1 MADHARR
8 GAWSDA
14 LVEHFAPENHEFV
27 RRAACFAGEEFGVP
41 ISKTGSLWAFA
52 DGVFGR
58 LIVPGRP
65 AALVQGCGHAET
77 LQGCW
82 LRSTSRTCVFRD
94 SERPLLYAAA
104 PRARDALVNT
114 LFGGRSDL
122 VPEGYAKGC
131 GETLN
136 LKPLEGV
143 SLPKILAVVSQL
155 PWRIPKM
162 KKRALAPVVAIAI
175 AAGSIAA
182 VGHADAQE
190 FTAAE
195 LYEPRISGVLD
206 LGPDERSAYLIYGG
220 GPRVES
226 VDLNLF
232 ESPYPGLKMER
243 DTSPYSAPYRVKL
256 RLEGGKI
263 YPKSFDVLVGVT
275 VHYDDGSSEYVEGPF
290 TVEPLKALVAGEAAE
305 SVKPATS
312 PRATVSV
319 TATTTVTETETET
332 VTATSTEFYPEPYPE
347 ISYETETVTVT
358 ETVALPVTTTE
369 TATSTEYYPEPYPD
383 PYLIYETETETVTTT
398 ETETATST
406 EYYPEPYPEI
416 SYETETVTVTATE
429 TATLPVTTTNSAEP
443 QPPRSS
449 DGSLSH
455 ADIYE
460 PEISSLGGYDIGPTA
475 SYAYLIDGGG
485 PELDDVEILEF
496 DSPYPLTYSLGP
508 KNDLINHRTWIDAAI
523 EQKKIYPAQFNVA
536 VTARVIYKDGSAEEV
551 SGLLPIRPIK
561 TLVAENPV
569 APKTTSAPSSER
581 PTTVTVTRDV
591 EVPGDI
597 VTVTATAEPLPPA
610 TVTSTKE
617 APAPATVTATVTQV
631 QQVEVPGKPV
641 TVTATADVIPVTV
654 TETATVQ
661 ETIRETAT
669 ATKNTTV
676 KATATVTKTA
686 EADVSDSGSSLST
699 GGIVGLVLAILAALG
714 AGAFVLSGGLPPQIA
729 KALPF

>member
-1 MADHARR
+1 
-8 GAWSDA
+8 
-14 LVEHFAPENHEFV
+14 
-27 RRAACFAGEEFGVP
+27 
-41 ISKTGSLWAFA
+41 
-52 DGVFGR
+52 
-58 LIVPGRP
+58 
-65 AALVQGCGHAET
+65 
-77 LQGCW
+77 
-82 LRSTSRTCVFRD
+82 
-94 SERPLLYAAA
+94 
-104 PRARDALVNT
+104 
-114 LFGGRSDL
+114 
-122 VPEGYAKGC
+122 
-131 GETLN
+131 
-136 LKPLEGV
+136 
-143 SLPKILAVVSQL
+143 
-155 PWRIPKM
+155 M

-190 FTAAE
+190 FTAAD

-206 LGPDERSAYLIYGG
+206 LGPDEKTAYLIYNG

-243 DTSPYSAPYRVKL
+243 DTSPYSAPHALKL

-290 TVEPLKALVAGEAAE
+290 SVNPLKALVAGEPAE
-305 SVKPATS
+305 PVKPTTT

-332 VTATSTEFYPEPYPE
+332 VTATETATSTEFYPEPYPD
-347 ISYETETVTVT
+347 
-358 ETVALPVTTTE
+358 
-369 TATSTEYYPEPYPD
+369 PYP
-383 PYLIYETETETVTTT
+383 V
-398 ETETATST
+398 
-406 EYYPEPYPEI
+406 
-416 SYETETVTVTATE
+416 YETETVTVTATE
-429 TATLPVTTTNSAEP
+429 TVTLPVTTTNSAEP
-443 QPPRSS
+443 QSPRSS

-455 ADIYE
+455 ADVYE
-460 PEISSLGGYDIGPTA
+460 PEISSLGGHDIGPTA
-475 SYAYLIDGGG
+475 SYAYLISGGG
-485 PELDDVEILEF
+485 PELDDVEILDF

-508 KNDLINHRTWIDAAI
+508 KNHLINHRTWINAAI
-523 EQKKIYPAQFNVA
+523 EPKKIYPAQFNVA

-597 VTVTATAEPLPPA
+597 VTVTATVEPLPPA
-610 TVTSTKE
+610 TVTTTVTQTERVEVKGDGVTMTSTKE

-641 TVTATADVIPVTV
+641 TVTATADAIPVTV

-669 ATKNTTV
+669 ATKSTTV

-686 EADVSDSGSSLST
+686 EANTSDSGSSLST
-699 GGIVGLVLAILAALG
+699 GGIVGIVLGILAAVG

>member
-1 MADHARR
+1 
-8 GAWSDA
+8 
-14 LVEHFAPENHEFV
+14 
-27 RRAACFAGEEFGVP
+27 
-41 ISKTGSLWAFA
+41 
-52 DGVFGR
+52 
-58 LIVPGRP
+58 
-65 AALVQGCGHAET
+65 
-77 LQGCW
+77 
-82 LRSTSRTCVFRD
+82 
-94 SERPLLYAAA
+94 
-104 PRARDALVNT
+104 
-114 LFGGRSDL
+114 
-122 VPEGYAKGC
+122 
-131 GETLN
+131 
-136 LKPLEGV
+136 
-143 SLPKILAVVSQL
+143 
-155 PWRIPKM
+155 M

-190 FTAAE
+190 FTAAD

-206 LGPDERSAYLIYGG
+206 LGPDEKTAYLIYNG

-243 DTSPYSAPYRVKL
+243 DTSPYSAPHALKL

-290 TVEPLKALVAGEAAE
+290 SVNPLKALVAGEPAE
-305 SVKPATS
+305 PVKPTTT

-332 VTATSTEFYPEPYPE
+332 VTATETATSTEFYPEPYPDPYPVYE
-347 ISYETETVTVT
+347 TETETVTTTKT
-358 ETVALPVTTTE
+358 ETV
-369 TATSTEYYPEPYPD
+369 TSTEYYPEPYPD
-383 PYLIYETETETVTTT
+383 PYPV
-398 ETETATST
+398 
-406 EYYPEPYPEI
+406 
-416 SYETETVTVTATE
+416 YETETVTVTATE
-429 TATLPVTTTNSAEP
+429 TVTLPVTTTNSAEP

-460 PEISSLGGYDIGPTA
+460 PEISSLGGHDIGRTA
-475 SYAYLIDGGG
+475 SYAYLISGGG

-508 KNDLINHRTWIDAAI
+508 KNALINHRTWINAAI
-523 EQKKIYPAQFNVA
+523 EPKKIYPAQFDVA
-536 VTARVIYKDGSAEEV
+536 VTARVIYKDGSSEEV
-551 SGLLPIRPIK
+551 SGILPIRPIK
-561 TLVAENPV
+561 TLVADNPV

-610 TVTSTKE
+610 TVTTTVTQTERVEVKGDGVTITSTKE
-617 APAPATVTATVTQV
+617 APAPATVTETVTQV
-631 QQVEVPGKPV
+631 QEVEVPGKPV
-641 TVTATADVIPVTV
+641 TVTATAAAIPVTV

-669 ATKNTTV
+669 ATKS
-676 KATATVTKTA
+676 VTKTA
-686 EADVSDSGSSLST
+686 EANVSDSGSSLST
-699 GGIVGLVLAILAALG
+699 GGIVGIVLAILAALG

>member
-1 MADHARR
+1 
-8 GAWSDA
+8 
-14 LVEHFAPENHEFV
+14 
-27 RRAACFAGEEFGVP
+27 
-41 ISKTGSLWAFA
+41 
-52 DGVFGR
+52 
-58 LIVPGRP
+58 
-65 AALVQGCGHAET
+65 
-77 LQGCW
+77 
-82 LRSTSRTCVFRD
+82 
-94 SERPLLYAAA
+94 
-104 PRARDALVNT
+104 
-114 LFGGRSDL
+114 
-122 VPEGYAKGC
+122 
-131 GETLN
+131 
-136 LKPLEGV
+136 
-143 SLPKILAVVSQL
+143 
-155 PWRIPKM
+155 M
-162 KKRALAPVVAIAI
+162 KKRALAPAVAIAV

-182 VGHADAQE
+182 VGHADAQD

-195 LYEPRISGVLD
+195 LYEPRIGGVWD
-206 LGPDERSAYLIYGG
+206 LGPDEKTDYLLSDP
-220 GPRVES
+220 GPRVET

-243 DTSPYSAPYRVKL
+243 DTSPYSAPDRVKL

-290 TVEPLKALVAGEAAE
+290 TVRPLKALVAGEPAE
-305 SVKPATS
+305 PVKPTTT
-312 PRATVSV
+312 PRATVSI

-332 VTATSTEFYPEPYPE
+332 VTATETAASTEFYPEPYPD
-347 ISYETETVTVT
+347 
-358 ETVALPVTTTE
+358 
-369 TATSTEYYPEPYPD
+369 PYPV
-383 PYLIYETETETVTTT
+383 YETETETVTA
-398 ETETATST
+398 TETATST

-429 TATLPVTTTNSAEP
+429 TVTLPVTTTNSAEP
-443 QPPRSS
+443 QPPRSFDS
-449 DGSLSH
+449 SLSH

-460 PEISSLGGYDIGPTA
+460 PEISSLGGHDIGPTA
-475 SYAYLIDGGG
+475 SYAYLISGGG

-508 KNDLINHRTWIDAAI
+508 KNALINHRTWINAAI
-523 EQKKIYPAQFNVA
+523 EPKKIYPAQFDVA
-536 VTARVIYKDGSAEEV
+536 VTARVTYKDGSSEEV
-551 SGLLPIRPIK
+551 SGILPIRPIK
-561 TLVAENPV
+561 TLVADNPV

-610 TVTSTKE
+610 TVTTTVTQTERVEVKGDGVTITSTKE

-641 TVTATADVIPVTV
+641 TVTATAAAIPVTV

-669 ATKNTTV
+669 ATKS
-676 KATATVTKTA
+676 VTKTA
-686 EADVSDSGSSLST
+686 EANVSDSGSSLST
-699 GGIVGLVLAILAALG
+699 GGIVGIVLAILAALG